1 MVTRRYGKLLGTGDE
16 PGGSDAAGRPR
27 SAGTEPDSGTG
38 PADGSGPADGTGL
51 ADRTELADAS
61 APTDGSGLA
70 DGTGLADR
78 TELADASAPADGS
91 GLADGT
97 GLADASGLADRT
109 ELADG
114 SGPADGTAPD
124 SRTRTAD
131 GSGSADETQLADG
144 TGLADASGPADGSGA
159 AGRLDR
165 VPWLIALAVFAAYL
179 PISVFR
185 YLRLDPTSWDLGI
198 FTEYVKQYAHLHA
211 PIVDVRGAGFNLL
224 GDHFH
229 PIVALIAP
237 FFRVFPSPVTLLVAQ
252 ALLAAVSV
260 VPVSRAAAD
269 RLGTGAGRAIGA
281 AYGFSWGLQQMINY
295 DFHEIAFAVPL
306 LACSLS
312 ALVRGRTRAA
322 VIWALPLVLVKEDQ
336 GFTVAAIGLIIA
348 LVYKRQAAGL
358 FLAAWGLVWSFL
370 AITVIIPAFSPTHQ
384 YLYWSDG
391 GALSP
396 VGGHL
401 SAAGLA
407 SQLTTGGWTKLP
419 TLVMILLPTAFV
431 ALRSPLVLAVLPS
444 LVLRFV
450 GTNSSYWGTNWHYN
464 ATVMPIVFIA
474 AIDALARIRAE
485 EADGGPRRPGWVAVA
500 LERHGPAMML
510 AIAAALAF
518 QFPLSSLWSPQT
530 YSLGRH
536 VAAARAAMA
545 RVPDGA
551 QVATDLD
558 LLAPLAA
565 RTDTFWLG
573 NSATNPATRYVVFD
587 TASTDWQPP
596 PRNVL
601 AFVESLNHGAR
612 YRQIYVNDGVY
623 VFIRAGA
630 AGRAPAG

>member
-1 MVTRRYGKLLGTGDE
+1 
-16 PGGSDAAGRPR
+16 
-27 SAGTEPDSGTG
+27 
-38 PADGSGPADGTGL
+38 
-51 ADRTELADAS
+51 
-61 APTDGSGLA
+61 
-70 DGTGLADR
+70 
-78 TELADASAPADGS
+78 
-91 GLADGT
+91 
-97 GLADASGLADRT
+97 
-109 ELADG
+109 
-114 SGPADGTAPD
+114 
-124 SRTRTAD
+124 
-131 GSGSADETQLADG
+131 
-144 TGLADASGPADGSGA
+144 
-159 AGRLDR
+159 

-198 FTEYVKQYAHLHA
+198 FTEYVKQYAHVRA
-211 PIVDVRGAGFNLL
+211 PIVDVRGVGFNLL

-260 VPVSRAAAD
+260 VPVSRAAAYK
-269 RLGTGAGRAIGA
+269 LGTGAGRAIGA
-281 AYGFSWGLQQMINY
+281 AYGFSWGLQQMVNY

-322 VIWALPLVLVKEDQ
+322 VIWALPLVFVKEDQ
-336 GFTVAAIGLIIA
+336 GFTVAAIGLIIM

-370 AITVIIPAFSPTHQ
+370 AIIVIIPEFSPTHQ

-419 TLVMILLPTAFV
+419 ALVMILLPTAFV
-431 ALRSPLVLAVLPS
+431 ALRSPIVLAAVPS

-474 AIDALARIRAE
+474 AIDALARIRADE
-485 EADGGPRRPGWVAVA
+485 QEREPGRLAVA
-500 LERHGPAMML
+500 LERHGAAMML

-530 YSLGRH
+530 YSIDRH

-545 RVPDGA
+545 RVPNGA
-551 QVATDLD
+551 RVATDLD
-558 LLAPLAA
+558 LLAPLSA

-573 NSATNPATRYVVFD
+573 NSGNPATRYVVFD

-601 AFVESLNHGAR
+601 GFVEGLNHGVR

-623 VFIRAGA
+623 VFIRVGA
-630 AGRAPAG
+630 AGPSPAG